1 MPVRVLQTLLPMRGF
16 QQKYS
21 YSFPKPLSFTATK
34 TPMLLPRGSDS
45 NLEFENLNFIRIFI
59 IKTQAA
65 GEFKSGQQVS
75 SGIR

>member
-1 MPVRVLQTLLPMRGF
+1 
-16 QQKYS
+16 
-21 YSFPKPLSFTATK
+21 
-34 TPMLLPRGSDS
+34 MLLPRGSDS
-45 NLEFENLNFIRIFI
+45 NLESENLNFIRIFI